1 LIDQMEQEN
10 PTGGDTGASTLDRLE
25 SFLSAD
31 TAPKKPAASDAQP
44 SSTDNELQDVDDSQ
58 PQADDAQ
65 DATEDPDKADVPAQ
79 GDEKPNEYQLSD
91 IAKLLGADESALDVD
106 EDGNVLVKTKVDGQE
121 GKAKFADLI
130 KSYQLQSHVD
140 KQVREVAEQRKAV
153 QEQAQSLQQQL
164 QVQQAVIGKIAEV
177 KAIESE
183 LALYQNIDWQALA
196 DQDPQRAVK
205 LDLQMRDLQR
215 KHAQTIGQVNEAGQ
229 HIQQKQTEQMQA
241 ALVIERQALLAA
253 LPEWNDPTKV
263 EKDRAEIKADLKAR
277 GYSDADIDGL
287 RDHKAVLLARDAML
301 YRKMKAAT
309 SATEKVVR
317 AAPKIIKPGTSQSG
331 SRQTTNV
338 QNLKTTV
345 RKSGGSGQSVV
356 DYLIAT
362 GKA

>member
-1 LIDQMEQEN
+1 MEQDN
-10 PTGGDTGASTLDRLE
+10 PTGSDTGASTLDRLE
-25 SFLSAD
+25 SFLSAGD
-31 TAPKKPAASDAQP
+31 APQKQAPNAPNPESG
-44 SSTDNELQDVDDSQ
+44 TDNELQQDDGANQ
-58 PQADDAQ
+58 QADDAQ
-65 DATEDPDKADVPAQ
+65 DPTNDPDKAGEPAQ
-79 GDEKPNEYQLSD
+79 GDETPNEYQLSD

-121 GKAKFADLI
+121 GKAKFADLL
-130 KSYQLQSHVD
+130 KSYQLQQHVD

-153 QEQAQSLQQQL
+153 QEQGQALQQQM

-215 KHAQTIGQVNEAGQ
+215 KHSHAIGQVNEAGQ

-241 ALVIERQALLAA
+241 ALVVERQALLTAI
-253 LPEWNDPTKV
+253 PEWSDPVKV
-263 EKDRAEIKADLKAR
+263 DKDKAEIKADLKSR
-277 GYSDADIDGL
+277 GYSDADIEGL

-301 YRKMKAAT
+301 YRKMKAGADKT
-309 SATEKVVR
+309 KEVVR
-317 AAPKIIKPGTSQSG
+317 AAPKIIKPGTSQTAN
-331 SRQTTNV
+331 RQGTNV

-356 DYLIAT
+356 DYLLAT
-362 GKA
+362 GRA